1 MDRVNARELRANTAL
16 ASSLV
21 WWLAEN
27 PERFGRRL
35 TREEVGRLLSN
46 TKLDAQMKA
55 FAQWEDYQSGKRGV
69 NK

>member
-1 MDRVNARELRANTAL
+1 VDLVNARELRANTAL

-21 WWLAEN
+21 WRLAET

-35 TREEVGRLLSN
+35 TRDEV
-46 TKLDAQMKA
+46 LDAQMKA
-55 FAQWEDYQSGKRGV
+55 SAQWEDFQAGKRGV